1 MKKLLGF
8 IVSFAVVLFLYPDS
22 VSAGEMI
29 EATCTNPDDKRV
41 MVFDFDSS
49 GGKQEI
55 AGLGKADVKFT
66 KNKIIVKFKGGIA
79 AFNITNG
86 KMFFNGEHEGVIC
99 KYDNL
104 AALENKS
111 TPSVSS
117 NGKEGAVIKLLKSMK
132 SQLDRIEKSLPK
144 F

>member
-1 MKKLLGF
+1 MKKPLGLALGLTM
-8 IVSFAVVLFLYPDS
+8 IGLMPS
-22 VSAGEMI
+22 VGHAAGMI
-29 EATCTNPDDKRV
+29 EATCTKSGEKKE
-41 MVFDFDSS
+41 MVFDIDTS

-111 TPSVSS
+111 TPSASS
-117 NGKEGAVIKLLKSMK
+117 NVKEGELIKLLKSMK